1 MNNPKFDSFKKY
13 VNGKNI
19 TIVGIGISNLPLI
32 KFLAEN
38 GAIVTAC
45 DKKAQAE
52 LGETGKELLSLGVK
66 LNCGENYLDDLAG
79 EIIFKTPGM
88 RFDLPA
94 LVKARENGSIV
105 TSEMEVF
112 FEICPSKIIA
122 VTGSDGK
129 TTTTTLTYE
138 ILKRQFGKDNTFVGG
153 NIGIPLI
160 SFADKLNDE
169 SITVCELSSFQLM
182 TVKRSPN
189 FSAIT
194 NISENHLDYH
204 LDMAEYIGAKCR
216 IAEYGCE
223 RLVAYDKAFN
233 YVKSYAKRLPKDVV
247 FTSFEPLNR
256 GVSSYDGYICRN
268 GEKILPI
275 GQIKVSGKYNV
286 ANFMT
291 ALGLTD
297 APSEVIGAVARVFKG
312 VEHRNE
318 LVCQKRGIS
327 FYNASI
333 DSTPS
338 RTLATLSCHANEDIT
353 LILGG
358 YDKNLDYSELAKHL
372 NNAVKRVVMVGENKN
387 KIKSAI
393 DSYAGKDIK
402 VYMCEDFKEAV
413 MIACDASRQGS
424 TVLLSPASASFDM
437 FNDFEH
443 RGNTFKNIIN
453 QL

>member
-1 MNNPKFDSFKKY
+1 LNNACFNDLKGARCRVFGL
-13 VNGKNI
+13 GKSNEAL
-19 TIVGIGISNLPLI
+19 ISYL
-32 KFLAEN
+32 
-38 GAIVTAC
+38 
-45 DKKAQAE
+45 DKKGAE
-52 LGETGKELLSLGVK
+52 IYVSDKRKS
-66 LNCGENYLDDLAG
+66 ENEITDVLQNKGIKKARVLPYLDTVNTDFVFRTPSLRPDAP
-79 EIIFKTPGM
+79 EILSSTSSGAF
-88 RFDLPA
+88 L
-94 LVKARENGSIV
+94 
-105 TSEMEVF
+105 TSEVELF
-112 FEICPSKIIA
+112 FEVAKGKIYGI
-122 VTGSDGK
+122 TGSDGK

-216 IAEYGCE
+216 IAEYGCK

-247 FTSFEPLNR
+247 FTSFEPINR
-256 GVSSYDGYICRN
+256 GVNAYNGYICKN

-275 GQIKVSGKYNV
+275 GEIKVPGKYNI